1 MSIPWGTP
9 MLTDVIRCDRVSVE
23 LESNRYGAFSVS
35 IRLYLGDK
43 RVRDELYSHSRP
55 RAAAL
60 RDMIDAD
67 ALVSLRIS
75 RGTYLFVSGEK
86 PDVRVD

>member
-1 MSIPWGTP
+1 MS
-9 MLTDVIRCDRVSVE
+9 TDVIRCDRVAVE
-23 LESNRYGAFSVS
+23 LEGNRYGTFSVS

-43 RVRDELYSHSRP
+43 RVKDELYSHGRP

-60 RDMIDAD
+60 RDMVDAD

-75 RGTYLFVSGEK
+75 RGTYLFVAGDK